1 MLTATYPIR
10 LPVFEGPLDLLLEL
24 IEERQLDIT
33 AVSLAQVADQ
43 YLAVIEE
50 LGRRT
55 LADLTGFLVV
65 AAKLLV
71 IKSRV
76 LLPDY
81 RAGEGEEDEDTAEFI
96 QQLEVYQFFRR
107 MARELERLEERG
119 WRCYVRVGKSG
130 DRRLPPD
137 PRLYLEGV
145 TLEESAGGGT
155 GGVPGSPL
163 WAARGGR
170 RCPHHSHRSGADGE
184 DSGSPS
190 AGRAGSV
197 PGPAVRG
204 SEPGGGDCHPV
215 GCAGTAEAGPGSG
228 PSGRALW
235 ANFCGSRG
243 PGDLTICAVTGL

>member
-145 TLEESAGGGT
+145 TLEDLLA
-155 GGVPGSPL
+155 
-163 WAARGGR
+163 AARAAFQVL
-170 RCPHHSHRSGADGE
+170 PSGPPVEAVVAPITVTVQEQMEKIREALRQVARVRFQDLLSEAASRVEVIVTLLAVLELLKQGLV
-184 DSGSPS
+184 
-190 AGRAGSV
+190 RARQEGLFGPIFV
-197 PGPAVRG
+197 EAAGPA
-204 SEPGGGDCHPV
+204 
-215 GCAGTAEAGPGSG
+215 T
-228 PSGRALW
+228 
-235 ANFCGSRG
+235 
-243 PGDLTICAVTGL
+243 